1 MCTLLFSMMHYSQW
15 WKVSAVGV
23 ALWLVATPGYAQQA
37 PPPTPPTQEKAMA
50 ALMKAAEF
58 LAKAQRFSVTV
69 DIGYDVEQSWGQKLE
84 FGATRKLTVRRPDRM
99 AVDITDRDGT
109 RRGFRF
115 DGKQL
120 AFFGLDEKVYATAQ
134 KSGDIDAALAY
145 FIRDLRMPLPLA
157 EIFSNNLPKTLKERV
172 DEAYAV
178 EEATIAG
185 TRCEHLALRND
196 LVDAQMWIAKGDQ
209 PALQRIVL
217 TYKLENGQPQF
228 WANFHDWNFSPE
240 APDALFTFTP
250 AEGAARIAFFAGMDP
265 DAGVKQQ

>member
-1 MCTLLFSMMHYSQW
+1 MQYSRW
-15 WKVSAVGV
+15 WNMSAIGL
-23 ALWLVATPGYAQQA
+23 ALWLTAASGHAQQSTA
-37 PPPTPPTQEKAMA
+37 TTSPTEEKAMA
-50 ALMKAAEF
+50 TLMKGAEF

-69 DIGYDVEQSWGQKLE
+69 DIGYDVEQDWGQKLE

-145 FIRDLRMPLPLA
+145 FIRDLQMPLPLA
-157 EIFSNNLPKTLKERV
+157 EIVSNNLPKSLKDRV
-172 DEAYAV
+172 SEARLI
-178 EEATIAG
+178 EEVTIAG
-185 TRCEHLALRND
+185 TRCDHLALRNSS
-196 LVDAQMWIAKGDQ
+196 VDAQLWVAKGDQ
-209 PALQRIVL
+209 PVLQRIVL
-217 TYKLENGQPQF
+217 TYKRLNGQPQF

-250 AEGAARIAFFAGMDP
+250 AEGAMKIQFVAGMDP
-265 DAGVKQQ
+265 DAGVNQQ

>member
-1 MCTLLFSMMHYSQW
+1 MQYSRW
-15 WKVSAVGV
+15 WNISAVGL
-23 ALWLVATPGYAQQA
+23 ALWLTAAPGHAQQA
-37 PPPTPPTQEKAMA
+37 AATTSPTQEKAMA
-50 ALMKAAEF
+50 TLMKAAEF

-69 DIGYDVEQSWGQKLE
+69 DIGYDIEQDWGQKLE

-134 KSGDIDAALAY
+134 KSGDIDAALGY
-145 FIRDLRMPLPLA
+145 FIRDLQMPLPLA
-157 EIFSNNLPKTLKERV
+157 EIVSNNLPKVLKDRV
-172 DEAYAV
+172 SEAYLV

-185 TRCEHLALRND
+185 TRCDHLALRNN
-196 LVDAQMWIAKGDQ
+196 LVDAQLWVAKGDQ
-209 PALQRIVL
+209 PVLQRIVL
-217 TYKLENGQPQF
+217 TYKRENGQPQF

-250 AEGAARIAFFAGMDP
+250 AEGATRIAFVAGMDP
-265 DAGVKQQ
+265 DAGVNQQ